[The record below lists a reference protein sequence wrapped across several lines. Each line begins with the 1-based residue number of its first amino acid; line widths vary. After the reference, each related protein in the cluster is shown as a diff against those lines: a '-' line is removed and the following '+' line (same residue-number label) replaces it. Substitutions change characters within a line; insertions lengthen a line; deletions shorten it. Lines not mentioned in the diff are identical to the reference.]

1 VTDSITIVG
10 NIAGEIRHTVT
21 AGGVPI
27 TAFRVASP
35 QRRYDRVS
43 GSWVEGDPNWFSV
56 SAYRSLAVNAFAS
69 LQRGQRV
76 IVTGRLKVR
85 RWENGERSGIAV
97 EIDAD
102 ALGPDLLWGTASFQ
116 RLAGARDGQSGA
128 DTAGATD
135 GEASEAAWHVPG
147 TEEPASAPVSPAG
160 LDGIASGHDAPQD
173 AEWAGAVTPF

>member
-1 VTDSITIVG
+1 VTDSITIAG

-21 AGGVPI
+21 AGGVAI
-27 TAFRVASP
+27 TSFRVASS

-43 GSWVEGDPNWFSV
+43 GSWVDGEPNWFSV
-56 SAYRSLAVNAFAS
+56 SAYRSLAVNAFSS

-116 RLAGARDGQSGA
+116 RVSGARDDQPGVDA
-128 DTAGATD
+128 AGTGESD
-135 GEASEAAWHVPG
+135 GTEPAWHVPG
-147 TEEPASAPVSPAG
+147 AVDSPSSPVAAGG
-160 LDGIASGHDAPQD
+160 LDGIGSDNEAPQD
-173 AEWAGAVTPF
+173 AEWAGSVTPF

>member
-1 VTDSITIVG
+1 MARSHSRRLTGRVLGAVLWSWFIPPGIRQATDIWWHWGYSI
-10 NIAGEIRHTVT
+10 N
-21 AGGVPI
+21 
-27 TAFRVASP
+27 
-35 QRRYDRVS
+35 
-43 GSWVEGDPNWFSV
+43 GDPNWFSV

-147 TEEPASAPVSPAG
+147 AEEPASAPVSPAG